1 MSSAFFATGLVIA
14 AASVL
19 GAVARN
25 FKQPLIL
32 AYILVGII
40 AASFGIFQ
48 GEELHDTFN
57 FLAELG
63 IAFLLFLIGLELK
76 FNDVKYLGKI
86 AVLTGLGQI
95 IFTSVAGFLLARLIG
110 FGGIEAFYIALALT
124 FSSTIIIVKLLTEKR
139 DLDSLYGKVAVGF
152 LLVQDLVA
160 ILALIVISS
169 FGNGDLTAGK
179 FVFTF
184 VEGAI
189 FVAVTLLLSRYVAEH
204 IFNAV
209 AKNVELLFLS
219 SIAWAMI
226 FSSLAVALGFSIEIG
241 AFVAGVGLATLKEEH
256 QIASRIRP
264 LRDLFIVIFF
274 ITLGLKLTFSN
285 ILSTLSPALILSLF
299 VLIGNP
305 LIMMIIMGYLG
316 FRKRTS
322 FMASMAVAQIS
333 EFSLVIVALGLRVG
347 HISQEVVS
355 LITLVGIITIS
366 TSSYL
371 ILNST
376 KLYKLFGKYL
386 SIFQRKV
393 LTEKVLEGEKEFS
406 DHTVLIGSGR
416 LGSEILRSLKESGKE
431 VVVIDFDPIIVRHL
445 IDQGVDVIFG
455 DINDQEIQE
464 AANLKRAK
472 LIVSTMFDTDDT
484 EELLGL
490 LKEKNIRVPVVVTS
504 AETKWALR
512 FYQQGSDYV
521 IIPRV
526 LSSHQVALLLE
537 DSNIDQLL
545 SGKLRERHLK
555 EIREKNKFLEG
566 N

>member
-1 MSSAFFATGLVIA
+1 MSSAFLAVGLVIA
-14 AASVL
+14 AASVF

-40 AASFGIFQ
+40 AASFGVFQ
-48 GEELHDTFN
+48 GEELHNTLN

-76 FNDVKYLGKI
+76 IKDVKYLGKI

-95 IFTSVAGFLLARLIG
+95 LFTTIVGFVLARFIG
-110 FGGIEAFYIALALT
+110 FGGIEAVYISLALT

-160 ILALIVISS
+160 VLALVVISS
-169 FGNGDLTAGK
+169 FGNGDFTAGR

-184 VEGAI
+184 IEGAI
-189 FVAVTLLLSRYVAEH
+189 FVGLTLWLSRYLAEH

-209 AKNVELLFLS
+209 AKNVELLFLT

-226 FSSLAVALGFSIEIG
+226 FSSLAVFLGFSIEIG

-274 ITLGLKLTFSN
+274 ITLGLKLTFGN
-285 ILSTLSPALILSLF
+285 ILSALSPALILSLF

-305 LIMMIIMGYLG
+305 LIMMVIMGYLG

-322 FMASMAVAQIS
+322 FLASMAVAQIS

-355 LITLVGIITIS
+355 LITLVGIVTIS
-366 TSSYL
+366 ASSYL

-376 KLYKLFGKYL
+376 KLYKSFGRYL

-393 LTEKVLEGEKEFS
+393 LTEKVLENEKEFS

-431 VVVIDFDPIIVRHL
+431 VVVIDFDPKIVRHL
-445 IDQGVDVIFG
+445 IDQEIDVLFG
-455 DINDQEIQE
+455 DINDQEILE
-464 AANLKRAK
+464 KANLKGAK
-472 LIVSTMFDTDDT
+472 LIVSTMFDTDGT
-484 EELLGL
+484 KELLGL
-490 LKEKNIRVPVVVTS
+490 IKEGNIRSPVVVTA
-504 AETKWALR
+504 AETKGALR
-512 FYQQGSDYV
+512 FYQQGADYV

-537 DSNIDQLL
+537 DSHIGQLL
-545 SGKLRERHLK
+545 SGQLREKHLK
-555 EIREKNKFLEG
+555 EIREKNKFLED